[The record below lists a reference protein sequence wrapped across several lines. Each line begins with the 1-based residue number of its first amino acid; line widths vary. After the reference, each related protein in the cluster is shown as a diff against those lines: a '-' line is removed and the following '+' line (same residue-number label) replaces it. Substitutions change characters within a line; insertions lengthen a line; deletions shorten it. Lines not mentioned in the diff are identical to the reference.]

1 MKEISIF
8 DVIGPNMIGP
18 SSSHT
23 AGALRIALMVKK
35 IVNTRIKTAKFVL
48 YGSFAK
54 TYKGHGTDK
63 ALVAGILGMKTEDER
78 IKDAFFYANK
88 EGLTYSFD
96 VNEESTEYHP
106 NTVDVIV
113 TDEYDDITTI
123 TGSSIGGGN
132 IKIIKINGMEV
143 EFTGEYYTLLIKQK
157 DTPGIAAHITKC
169 LSEYA
174 INIAFMRVYREDKG
188 MVAYTIIETDEHIN
202 EGVIQKIKEN
212 QSIVDVKIIEG
223 M

>member
-23 AGALRIALMVKK
+23 AGALRIALMVRKMVSTK
-35 IVNTRIKTAKFVL
+35 IKIAKFVL

-54 TYKGHGTDK
+54 TYKGHGTDR
-63 ALVAGILGMKTEDER
+63 ALVAGILGMETEDER
-78 IKDAFFYANK
+78 IKDAFFYAQK
-88 EGLTYSFD
+88 EGLAYSFD
-96 VNEESTEYHP
+96 VNEDNTDYHP

-113 TDEYDDITTI
+113 TDEYGDVTTI

-132 IKIIKINGMEV
+132 IKIVKINGMEV
-143 EFTGEYYTLLIKQK
+143 EFTGEYFTLIVKQK

-169 LSEYA
+169 LSEYD
-174 INIAFMRVYREDKG
+174 INIAYMRLYREDKG
-188 MVAYTIIETDEHIN
+188 MVAYTIIETDEYIN
-202 EGVIQKIKEN
+202 EGVIEKIKEN
-212 QSIVDVKIIEG
+212 KSIIDVKIIEG

>member
-35 IVNTRIKTAKFVL
+35 IVNTRIKMAKFVL

-63 ALVAGILGMKTEDER
+63 ALVAGILGMPTEDER
-78 IKDAFFYANK
+78 IKDAFFYASK

-113 TDEYDDITTI
+113 TDEYDDVTTI

-169 LSEYA
+169 LSEYD
-174 INIAFMRVYREDKG
+174 INIAFMRLYREDKG
-188 MVAYTIIETDEHIN
+188 TVAYTIIETDEHIN
-202 EGVIQKIKEN
+202 EGVIEKIKEN
-212 QSIVDVKIIEG
+212 KSIVDVKIIEG

>member
-23 AGALRIALMVKK
+23 AGALRISLMVKK
-35 IVNTRIKTAKFVL
+35 IVNKRIKSAKFVL

-54 TYKGHGTDK
+54 TYKGHGTDR
-63 ALVAGILGMKTEDER
+63 ALVAGILGMETEDER
-78 IKDAFFYANK
+78 IKDAFIYAQK
-88 EGLTYSFD
+88 DGLSYSFD
-96 VNEESTEYHP
+96 VNEENTDYHP

-113 TDEYDDITTI
+113 TDECGDVTTI

-143 EFTGEYYTLLIKQK
+143 EFTGEYFTLLVKQK
-157 DTPGIAAHITKC
+157 DTPGIVAHITKC
-169 LSEYA
+169 LSEYD
-174 INIAFMRVYREDKG
+174 INIAFMRLYREDKG
-188 MVAYTIIETDEHIN
+188 MIAYTIIEADEQIN

-212 QSIVDVKIIEG
+212 QSIIDVKIIEG